1 MTTIG
6 TTTIKTASSSSN
18 RGKCMN
24 CVTDDVTRDTY
35 CGRSCFQKMKLGAQL
50 GGSVGAV
57 LGMLFGGYTLVR

>member
-1 MTTIG
+1 
-6 TTTIKTASSSSN
+6 
-18 RGKCMN
+18 MN